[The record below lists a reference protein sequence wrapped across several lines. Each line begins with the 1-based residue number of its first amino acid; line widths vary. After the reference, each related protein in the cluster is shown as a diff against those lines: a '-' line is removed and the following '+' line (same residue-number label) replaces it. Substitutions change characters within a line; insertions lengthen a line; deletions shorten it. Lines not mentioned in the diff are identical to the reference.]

1 MILHK
6 TTLILLPLLAKTAF
20 PVTFYTEMHFLA
32 LLSPLNGQG
41 WTAGVPQSLSHC
53 FTSSTRPLMRKVLRF
68 VPFVYRTTEME
79 SSFFLRFNSSISHVM
94 SWFSIPECNLNLL
107 ILYKCGSLSLS
118 HCFTSSTRP
127 LMRKVLRFVPFV
139 YRTTEMESSFFLRFN
154 SSISHV
160 MSWFSISACNLNLF
174 CFRKSRFYP

>member
-1 MILHK
+1 MVQINVNHFLNIILLWWIRTKIVSSFFLQFICLETIQFRFEFFLKLVILHK

-94 SWFSIPECNLNLL
+94 SWFSIP
-107 ILYKCGSLSLS
+107 
-118 HCFTSSTRP
+118 
-127 LMRKVLRFVPFV
+127 
-139 YRTTEMESSFFLRFN
+139 
-154 SSISHV
+154 
-160 MSWFSISACNLNLF
+160 ACNLNLF
-174 CFRKSRFYP
+174 RINAYNFI

>member
-1 MILHK
+1 MVQIVNRSLNIIFLWWIRTKIVSSFFLQFFCLEKLFSSGFKFFLKLVILHK

-94 SWFSIPECNLNLL
+94 SWFSIP
-107 ILYKCGSLSLS
+107 
-118 HCFTSSTRP
+118 
-127 LMRKVLRFVPFV
+127 
-139 YRTTEMESSFFLRFN
+139 
-154 SSISHV
+154 
-160 MSWFSISACNLNLF
+160 ACNLNLF
-174 CFRKSRFYP
+174 RINAYNFI